1 MARAYVLIVNESGTK
16 DYVISNLRNIS
27 SIRNLYGTFG
37 SFDLL
42 ITLESNNEED
52 IQNDIYFKIRLI
64 PKIRSIVTLLVDK
77 KPGISKINTI
87 EQNVL
92 DEHMDFAYM
101 IIHCL
106 QSDKKI
112 IIKKLEKITEVIE
125 ADILIENYEII
136 CRIVA
141 PTYNEISKIISK
153 KIRKIT
159 EIKSTITMFVTHKQE
174 FGKNQMPRH
183 EYLTTS

>member
-1 MARAYVLIVNESGTK
+1 
-16 DYVISNLRNIS
+16 
-27 SIRNLYGTFG
+27 
-37 SFDLL
+37 
-42 ITLESNNEED
+42 
-52 IQNDIYFKIRLI
+52 
-64 PKIRSIVTLLVDK
+64 
-77 KPGISKINTI
+77 
-87 EQNVL
+87 
-92 DEHMDFAYM
+92 M

-106 QSDKKI
+106 QSDEEI

-125 ADILIENYEII
+125 ADILIGNYEII
-136 CRIVA
+136 FRIVS